1 MVVRGQYPY
10 MAHTVWQ
17 SKGFGDAAWRG
28 DSARWATYF
37 IAGVGYVQGDVAV
50 RHAGGAFSF
59 HGRSDEVINVAGIR
73 IGTEEIENLP
83 VSYTHLTLPTK
94 DGV

>member
-1 MVVRGQYPY
+1 

-17 SKGFGDAAWRG
+17 SEGFGDAAWRG

-37 IAGVGYVQGDVAV
+37 VAGVGYVQGDAAV

-73 IGTEEIENLP
+73 IGTEEIENL
-83 VSYTHLTLPTK
+83 LLL
-94 DGV
+94 DR